1 MRWVV
6 ATHVAATV
14 LPVNATSVTASIDAM
29 LRAGILC

>member
-14 LPVNATSVTASIDAM
+14 LPVNAHPVAASIGAM
-29 LRAGILC
+29 LRAGIAC

>member
-14 LPVNATSVTASIDAM
+14 LPVNANPVTASIDAM
-29 LRAGILC
+29 LRVGTSC

>member
-14 LPVNATSVTASIDAM
+14 LPVNANSVTASIDAM
-29 LRAGILC
+29 LRAGIAC